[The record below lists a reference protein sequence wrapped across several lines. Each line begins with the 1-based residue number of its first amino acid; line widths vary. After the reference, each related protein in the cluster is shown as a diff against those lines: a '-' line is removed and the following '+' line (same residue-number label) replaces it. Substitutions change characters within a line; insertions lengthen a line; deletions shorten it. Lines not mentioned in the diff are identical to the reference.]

1 MHKTRREP
9 TRSKKRQLA
18 RRILRDVRKH
28 PERYVKG
35 VYR

>member
-1 MHKTRREP
+1 MRTRREP

-18 RRILRDVRKH
+18 RRILRDIKKH
-28 PERYVKG
+28 PGRYMKG